1 MIYDEK
7 EVLNMLIVQAR
18 SLTKAAKLLE
28 EAGQELQSQKAF
40 IKSIFDEIK
49 KEHYS
54 EDEIMDRSEAELVR
68 CARVPTTCACSKNSF
83 DIGYDCAYTP
93 KLSCENYETLKGRRS
108 RFVVLTMVLTLLLL
122 RARLVLLLSI
132 TLTHSRLTCLSHRI

>member
-49 KEHYS
+49 KEHHN
-54 EDEIMDRSEAELVR
+54 EDEIVDRSETELL
-68 CARVPTTCACSKNSF
+68 PTN
-83 DIGYDCAYTP
+83 
-93 KLSCENYETLKGRRS
+93 
-108 RFVVLTMVLTLLLL
+108 VLEFP
-122 RARLVLLLSI
+122 I
-132 TLTHSRLTCLSHRI
+132 NK

>member
-54 EDEIMDRSEAELVR
+54 EDEIVDRSEAELL
-68 CARVPTTCACSKNSF
+68 PTNVLEFPTSK
-83 DIGYDCAYTP
+83 
-93 KLSCENYETLKGRRS
+93 
-108 RFVVLTMVLTLLLL
+108 
-122 RARLVLLLSI
+122 
-132 TLTHSRLTCLSHRI
+132 